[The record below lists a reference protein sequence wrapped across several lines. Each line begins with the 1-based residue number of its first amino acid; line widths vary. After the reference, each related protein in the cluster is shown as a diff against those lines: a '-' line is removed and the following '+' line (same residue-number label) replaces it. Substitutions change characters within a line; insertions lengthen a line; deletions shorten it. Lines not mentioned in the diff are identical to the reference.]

1 MLRVLCFCG
10 FTSNKYIF
18 SQELS
23 RLQKECAG
31 LIELVVLEPPFTVE
45 PPDMPILNPMME
57 ARQTTGWQV
66 SRTPQ
71 DMPRAWYDGGSDWH
85 GDGGFGE
92 GLNYVRDF
100 MIANG
105 PFDGFFAF
113 SSGAVLA
120 SVIVGLLEK
129 GAHGDSDFLPHP
141 SLQPLKF
148 FICIS
153 GFFPSG
159 RHAPHPKY
167 THLYPLTPSTATL
180 HVIGKFDT
188 LLSSEECLY
197 LAGLCPNSRVEYH
210 NGGHHVPL
218 GAAWRGFYKAWMSSF
233 LPGGSNG
240 QYIPPVNSFSPAFIA
255 KSQLQESIPA
265 PIPSIKS
272 RTVDANAS
280 REREDETIEKKLEE
294 PLRVVIPAVKPPP
307 WTSTDVPVRLVM
319 APRAAKER
327 VDTVTV
333 YGGMGRIRC

>member
-1 MLRVLCFCG
+1 
-10 FTSNKYIF
+10 
-18 SQELS
+18 
-23 RLQKECAG
+23 
-31 LIELVVLEPPFTVE
+31 
-45 PPDMPILNPMME
+45 MPILNPMME

-66 SRTPQ
+66 SRTPH

-85 GDGGFGE
+85 GDGGRFSQVGWFGE

-120 SVIVGLLEK
+120 SIIVGMLEK
-129 GAHGDSDFLPHP
+129 GDGNSDFLPHP
-141 SLQPLKF
+141 SLQPLDF

-167 THLYPLTPSTATL
+167 TYLYPLTPSTATL
-180 HVIGKFDT
+180 HVIGRFDT

-197 LAGLCPNSRVEYH
+197 LAGLCPNRRVEYH
-210 NGGHHVPL
+210 NG
-218 GAAWRGFYKAWMSSF
+218 AWMSSF
-233 LPGGSNG
+233 LPGGSKG

-255 KSQLQESIPA
+255 KSQLQESIPD

-272 RTVDANAS
+272 QTVDPNVS

-294 PLRVVIPAVKPPP
+294 PLRVIIPAVKPPP

-327 VDTVTV
+327 VATVTV
-333 YGGMGRIRC
+333 YGGMGGVRS